1 MKLTEESKAAAVE
14 TAPCT
19 LLEFLWYFLRLGT
32 LGFGGPIALAGYM
45 QRDLVESRR
54 WISKQDYIEGLAF
67 SQLSPGPLA
76 AQLAMYLGWVRAGR
90 LGSTLVGLVFIL
102 PSFLMV
108 YALAAL
114 YLHYGG
120 SLPWI
125 QGVFYGM
132 GAAVI
137 AIIVLSAYKLARRT
151 IGKDWLLWLL
161 FGMGAAVTI
170 WTEAEV
176 VWVFLLGGVVAVLV
190 RAPPRLGHR
199 PPLLALAPGLEWLV
213 SGLRGPAP
221 TSDLW
226 RILWYFTEAGA
237 FVFGSGLAIVP
248 FLHGG
253 VVDRFG
259 WLDDQQF
266 LDAVAVALITP
277 GPAVIT
283 VAFIGYLVAGPTGAV
298 LAALAIFLPC
308 YLLVI
313 VFAPYYRHIAKN
325 ERIKAFVQ
333 GITAT
338 VIGAIAGAA
347 VILGRRAL
355 FPHPP
360 HMDLPAA
367 VLAVTALAVL
377 LWVRKVPE
385 PAVILAAGLIGLLLK
400 EYGLA

>member
-1 MKLTEESKAAAVE
+1 MHPSEKLHEAAVE
-14 TAPCT
+14 TVPCS
-19 LLEFLWYFLRLGT
+19 LLEFLGYFLRLGT
-32 LGFGGPIALAGYM
+32 FGFGGPIALAGYM
-45 QRDLVESRR
+45 QRDLVDRRR
-54 WISKQDYIEGLAF
+54 WISKQDYVEGLAF

-90 LGSTLVGLVFIL
+90 LGSTLVGLVFVL

-108 YALAAL
+108 FALAAF
-114 YLHYGG
+114 YLEYGG

-137 AIIVLSAYKLARRT
+137 AIIVLSAYKLSRRT

-161 FGMGAAVTI
+161 FGIGAAVTI

-190 RAPPRLGHR
+190 RAPPRLVSQ
-199 PPLLALAPGLEWLV
+199 PPALALAPGLEWLV
-213 SGLRGPAP
+213 SGLQGPALA
-221 TSDLW
+221 SDLW

-248 FLHGG
+248 FLHSG
-253 VVDRFG
+253 VVDQFG

-283 VAFIGYLVAGPTGAV
+283 VAFIGYLVAGPAGAV

-313 VFAPYYRHIAKN
+313 ALAPYYRHIAKN
-325 ERIKAFVQ
+325 LRIKAFVQ

-347 VILGRRAL
+347 VVLGKRAL

-360 HMDLPAA
+360 QMDWPAA
-367 VLAVTALAVL
+367 MIAIAALALL
-377 LWVRKVPE
+377 LWVKKVPE
-385 PAVILAAGLIGLLLK
+385 PVVILAAGVVGLLLK
-400 EYGLA
+400 Q